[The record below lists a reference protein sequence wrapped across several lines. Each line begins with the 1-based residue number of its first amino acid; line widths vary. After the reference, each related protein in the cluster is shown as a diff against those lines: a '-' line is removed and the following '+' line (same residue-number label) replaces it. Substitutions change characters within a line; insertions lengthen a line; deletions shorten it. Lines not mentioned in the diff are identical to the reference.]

1 MSKRAFLIGL
11 AAVAILHAGTAGAQ
25 DADVATQVVDAMNKL
40 FGVHPGFRAFHAKGV
55 VVEGTFRGSPEA
67 RALSKASLF
76 AGTAIPVT
84 VRFSDNTGLPTIPDG
99 SPDAN
104 PHGMALKFHLPDGS
118 ETDMV
123 TNSLKVFPVSTA
135 ADLRD
140 LFEAVAASP
149 PNAAK
154 PTKLD
159 SFLAD
164 HPTVGQALATTA
176 TPSSLANEEY
186 RGLNAFILVDKDG
199 KRQAVRYV
207 IAPDRV
213 VHLDP
218 KDAAARAADYLMSE
232 LPERLKGGPVT
243 FHLKAQLAAPGDPT
257 NDPSKAWPED
267 RRLVDLGTI
276 AIDKAVA
283 DSAGTEKQLL
293 YLPGQITDGIEL
305 SDDPMVLVRN
315 EAYAV
320 SFARRVP

>member
-1 MSKRAFLIGL
+1 MPRPGAPAALCILPIGPPLVCALPYGETAPFLVYRPRDSSGGHGMSKRAFLSGL

-149 PNAAK
+149 PTAPK
-154 PTKLD
+154 PTKLEQ
-159 SFLAD
+159 F
-164 HPTVGQALATTA
+164 V
-176 TPSSLANEEY
+176 
-186 RGLNAFILVDKDG
+186 
-199 KRQAVRYV
+199 
-207 IAPDRV
+207 
-213 VHLDP
+213 
-218 KDAAARAADYLMSE
+218 
-232 LPERLKGGPVT
+232 
-243 FHLKAQLAAPGDPT
+243 
-257 NDPSKAWPED
+257 
-267 RRLVDLGTI
+267 
-276 AIDKAVA
+276 
-283 DSAGTEKQLL
+283 
-293 YLPGQITDGIEL
+293 
-305 SDDPMVLVRN
+305 
-315 EAYAV
+315 
-320 SFARRVP
+320 